1 MAVLGAGGDEFDQ
14 SLRGNDALDTSKI
27 VTQLGMIRNAH
38 RLTLEGFLGAAEQFA
53 LAFIGKVDGVE
64 LVVP

>member
-1 MAVLGAGGDEFDQ
+1 MAIFGAGGDKLDQ
-14 SLRGNDALDTSKI
+14 ALRSDDALDTSKI
-27 VTQLGMIRNAH
+27 VSQLGMIRNAH